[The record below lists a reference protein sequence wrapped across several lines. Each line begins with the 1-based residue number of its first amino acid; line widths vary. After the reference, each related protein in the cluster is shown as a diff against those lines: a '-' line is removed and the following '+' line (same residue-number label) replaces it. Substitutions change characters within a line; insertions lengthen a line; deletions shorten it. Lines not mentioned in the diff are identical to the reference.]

1 MHSELPFL
9 HRTPE
14 VDCNNL
20 LVLSEAII
28 NIRLNLTHE
37 NDRYS
42 ESFTSGLS
50 KLREDNVVIYTVV

>member
-1 MHSELPFL
+1 MHPESPFL
-9 HRTPE
+9 RRTPE

-20 LVLSEAII
+20 LILSEAII
-28 NIRLNLTHE
+28 NIWWNLTHE

-50 KLREDNVVIYTVV
+50 ELREDNVVIYTVI